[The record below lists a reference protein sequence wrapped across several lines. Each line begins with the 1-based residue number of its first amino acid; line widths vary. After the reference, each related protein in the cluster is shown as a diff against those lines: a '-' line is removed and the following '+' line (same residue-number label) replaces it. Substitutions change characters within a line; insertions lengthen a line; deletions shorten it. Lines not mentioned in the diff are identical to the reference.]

1 MNRQSLAARRAE
13 REEILRKFASEEE
26 HVEAS
31 GSVKHSNEMN
41 QYPGEMKYPTMK
53 LEGENSM
60 KGENPDFAKTKVPT
74 KNPKNLQLKDSMD
87 AVGFEGSEG
96 TSEDFEFE
104 VDWDQM
110 DGVVPTTGEA
120 KLKGFEIPS
129 EMDLQ
134 ARKTTVA
141 YKEAEE
147 DHEAEVKHAYKCE
160 ECGTKKHMT
169 EREAMNA
176 TCETCA
182 GKKEVEAAA
191 DKATM
196 QNLVNETKTQ
206 VEEAKEVTELSP
218 FASVDTARIKAAYSC
233 ATKLALAGIINS
245 NETDDYAGQ
254 LLEDGLRADVMI
266 KNTQLLLRS
275 AQASAER
282 VAAAAAEKLN
292 VRTASTMGI
301 STSPALSGGSNSA
314 ALDIQSALRGLW
326 TTPQIEDQFPHKLFQ
341 ENIKMAIRAL
351 NSVIVANYN
360 CAATASWQA
369 GACLMINSS
378 GLVVKADRS
387 DTSFDS
393 LVEQT
398 GKFVGFSSDDTARTG
413 NTMILADPVGSNYID
428 GSGVFQSNNN
438 GFYVASKRAIGD
450 FQSEIVNGVTNL
462 SAQSSGYEGP
472 RRGVGVYNTPGG
484 QFVTDQYVEDLT
496 TTVSAD
502 GGSYT
507 TFAPGDLLVPGS
519 GANAGKLVKLDASA
533 YGTDGIVV
541 GRVDSF
547 DSAAGLLYF
556 TQILGK

>member
-1 MNRQSLAARRAE
+1 MKNNKKTAGIQDHFAALRLAELKATDREDFQACVADMKRTASLNNSEAIAVAKAIRAKYLPNLAREAGFMKEESGGFLNLDDSHEETADFANEMKNDDENEMPFDGADDLEIDNDEEEASEVEDNDIATFEIEVPADMVDAAQKAVQEALDRVLGGNDSDDDMDMEDDDMSEEMEMDSDDDDMEDNSDESQMHKNSRRDNKMNRQSLAARRAE

-26 HVEAS
+26 HFEAS

-96 TSEDFEFE
+96 TSSDFEYE

-141 YKEAEE
+141 YKDMNTEE
-147 DHEAEVKHAYKCE
+147 KKESYKCSQ
-160 ECGTKKHMT
+160 CGTRKQMS
-169 EREAMNA
+169 EREAAMA
-176 TCETCA
+176 ECENCA
-182 GKKEVEAAA
+182 GKETVEAAA
-191 DKATM
+191 DKNTM
-196 QNLVNETKTQ
+196 QDLVTETEKQ
-206 VEEAKEVTELSP
+206 VEEAKEVTNLSP

-282 VAAAAAEKLN
+282 VAAASAERLN

-301 STSPALSGGSNSA
+301 STSPALSGSSNSA

-326 TTPQIEDQFPHKLFQ
+326 TTPQI
-341 ENIKMAIRAL
+341 
-351 NSVIVANYN
+351 
-360 CAATASWQA
+360 
-369 GACLMINSS
+369 
-378 GLVVKADRS
+378 
-387 DTSFDS
+387 
-393 LVEQT
+393 
-398 GKFVGFSSDDTARTG
+398 
-413 NTMILADPVGSNYID
+413 
-428 GSGVFQSNNN
+428 
-438 GFYVASKRAIGD
+438 GD
-450 FQSEIVNGVTNL
+450 
-462 SAQSSGYEGP
+462 
-472 RRGVGVYNTPGG
+472 
-484 QFVTDQYVEDLT
+484 
-496 TTVSAD
+496 
-502 GGSYT
+502 
-507 TFAPGDLLVPGS
+507 
-519 GANAGKLVKLDASA
+519 
-533 YGTDGIVV
+533 
-541 GRVDSF
+541 
-547 DSAAGLLYF
+547 
-556 TQILGK
+556 